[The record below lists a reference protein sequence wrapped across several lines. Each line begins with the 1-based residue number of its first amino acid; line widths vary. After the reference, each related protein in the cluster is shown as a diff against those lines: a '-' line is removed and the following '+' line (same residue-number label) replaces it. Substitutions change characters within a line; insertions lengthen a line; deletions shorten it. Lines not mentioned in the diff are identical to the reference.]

1 MTIYV
6 EASIIEF
13 ACAIGETIIA
23 IHHDGDVF
31 AILDVDGC
39 AISIGERKVVEI
51 EGGCIFAIHI
61 ERAIVGCA
69 AEVVSHRLLQVG
81 RSQYAD
87 IGCRGIDGEIASYVA
102 SHGNLGCCSIICDVY
117 GIVVDAIFGNF
128 KSGAIVEGILFAF
141 DS

>member
-13 ACAIGETIIA
+13 ACAIGETIVA

-51 EGGCIFAIHI
+51 
-61 ERAIVGCA
+61 
-69 AEVVSHRLLQVG
+69 
-81 RSQYAD
+81 
-87 IGCRGIDGEIASYVA
+87 
-102 SHGNLGCCSIICDVY
+102 
-117 GIVVDAIFGNF
+117 
-128 KSGAIVEGILFAF
+128 
-141 DS
+141 